1 MIAIYLIIQQ
11 VLDADLRA
19 IKQIN
24 FTESLENSK
33 AISYINEQVR
43 ENSVH
48 FLQGNVRVLLAHNR
62 KLDFALIKY
71 HNKITQYASL
81 NVKVIRFPA

>member
-62 KLDFALIKY
+62 KLDFA
-71 HNKITQYASL
+71 
-81 NVKVIRFPA
+81 

>member
-11 VLDADLRA
+11 VLDADLE
-19 IKQIN
+19 N
-24 FTESLENSK
+24 SLENSK

-81 NVKVIRFPA
+81 NVKVIRFAA